1 MFGLEGK
8 MINRALWII
17 VLSDFFKHQCPLE
30 NFQADPQIFT
40 ISPLLLGQWNFNR
53 ILFLDF
59 FLFTMP
65 ELFRL
70 SLLDLF
76 SHRLFKH

>member
-1 MFGLEGK
+1 

-17 VLSDFFKHQCPLE
+17 VLSNFFKHQCPLE
-30 NFQADPQIFT
+30 NFQADPLVFAIR
-40 ISPLLLGQWNFNR
+40 SLLLGKWNLDR

-65 ELFRL
+65 ELL
-70 SLLDLF
+70 
-76 SHRLFKH
+76 